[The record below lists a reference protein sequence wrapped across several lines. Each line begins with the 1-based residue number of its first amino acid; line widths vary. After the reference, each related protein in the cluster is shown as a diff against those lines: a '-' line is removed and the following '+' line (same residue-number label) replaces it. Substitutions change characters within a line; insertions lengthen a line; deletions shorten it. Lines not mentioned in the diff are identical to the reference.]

1 MEWLTDPSVWLGLAT
16 LTLLEIILGVD
27 NLVFVA
33 ILADRLKPDRRN
45 AARKLGLGLALIT
58 RLLLLATVFWLT
70 KLTEPL
76 LTVLG
81 HGLADR
87 DLILLTG
94 GAFLLMKATV
104 EIHERLEFEP
114 REHRGSSA
122 IASFGAAVAQIVI
135 LDTVFS
141 VDSILTAIG
150 MTDRLGVMMA
160 AVILAIG
167 VMLLTS
173 KPLSEFVGA
182 HPPLI
187 ILCLGFLLMVGFSLI
202 ADGVGFQIPK
212 GYLYAAI
219 GFSILIESFNQI
231 ALRNRRRFIAEVPR
245 RQRVA
250 ETVVRLLSGLPQAP
264 TKLLGRFR
272 RGNDWREQQ

>member
-1 MEWLTDPSVWLGLAT
+1 
-16 LTLLEIILGVD
+16 
-27 NLVFVA
+27 
-33 ILADRLKPDRRN
+33 
-45 AARKLGLGLALIT
+45 
-58 RLLLLATVFWLT
+58 
-70 KLTEPL
+70 
-76 LTVLG
+76 
-81 HGLADR
+81 
-87 DLILLTG
+87 
-94 GAFLLMKATV
+94 MKATV

-114 REHRGSSA
+114 GEQRRTSA
-122 IASFGAAVAQIVI
+122 VTSFGAAVAQIVI
-135 LDTVFS
+135 LDAVFS

-187 ILCLGFLLMVGFSLI
+187 ILCLGFLLMVEFSLI

-219 GFSILIESFNQI
+219 GFSVLIESFNQI
-231 ALRNRRRFIAEVPR
+231 ALRNRRRFIAQVSR

-250 ETVVRLLSGLPQAP
+250 ETAVRLLSGVPQHHQTAR
-264 TKLLGRFR
+264 TVSR
-272 RGNDWREQQ
+272 RQ

>member
-16 LTLLEIILGVD
+16 LTLLEIVLGVD

-33 ILADRLKPDRRN
+33 ILAYRLKPDRRN

-58 RLLLLATVFWLT
+58 RLLLLSTVFWLT

-81 HGLADR
+81 HGLAGR

-94 GAFLLMKATV
+94 AAFLLMKATV

-135 LDTVFS
+135 VDTGFS
-141 VDSILTAIG
+141 FDSILTAIG
-150 MTDRLGVMMA
+150 MTDRLGVRMA
-160 AVILAIG
+160 AVIRSIG
-167 VMLLTS
+167 VRLATS
-173 KPLSEFVGA
+173 KPLS
-182 HPPLI
+182 
-187 ILCLGFLLMVGFSLI
+187 
-202 ADGVGFQIPK
+202 
-212 GYLYAAI
+212 
-219 GFSILIESFNQI
+219 
-231 ALRNRRRFIAEVPR
+231 
-245 RQRVA
+245 
-250 ETVVRLLSGLPQAP
+250 
-264 TKLLGRFR
+264 
-272 RGNDWREQQ
+272 